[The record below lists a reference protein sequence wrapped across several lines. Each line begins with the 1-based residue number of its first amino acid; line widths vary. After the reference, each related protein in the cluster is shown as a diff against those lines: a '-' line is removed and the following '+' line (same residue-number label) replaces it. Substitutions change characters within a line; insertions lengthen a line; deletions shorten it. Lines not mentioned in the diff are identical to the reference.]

1 MLRIVAGIARGRRL
15 RVPDGQRV
23 RPTADRVREAMFSA
37 LESRLRGG
45 FDGRTVLDLFGGSG
59 ALGLEAFSRG
69 AIAVTIVEAHAAV
82 LAVLRENVDALV
94 PRGASTGPVTVVPG
108 TAGAFLS
115 RPATSTYDLVFVDPP
130 YDADLYTPAL
140 SGLVS
145 GGFLARGAL
154 VCVEHR
160 TGTRPAVPAGLVEV
174 QSRRYGETTV
184 LILAAEQ
191 SMREAI
197 YPGSFDPITH
207 GHIDIIR
214 RGLAIFDRIVVATAV
229 NVRKQ
234 PLFTDEDRLEML
246 RETFADEPRVE
257 IDTFQ
262 GLLVDYARRRRIPTV
277 LRGLRAV
284 SDFEYEFQMASMNRR
299 LSHDVDYLFMMT
311 SEDQYYVSSS
321 LIREVAAN
329 GGSVEGL
336 VPPHVEARL
345 KARLAALRRD

>member
-1 MLRIVAGIARGRRL
+1 VLRIVAGIARGRRL

-37 LESRLRGG
+37 LGSRLRGG
-45 FDGRTVLDLFGGSG
+45 FDDLAVLDVFGGSG
-59 ALGLEAFSRG
+59 ALGLEAYSRG
-69 AIAVTIVEAHAAV
+69 ARPVTIVEAHAGVRAI
-82 LAVLRENVDALV
+82 LRENVDGIV
-94 PRGASTGPVTVVPG
+94 GG
-108 TAGAFLS
+108 TADAGAVHVVAATAQDFLA
-115 RPATSTYDLVFVDPP
+115 RPATSTFDLVFVDPP
-130 YDADLYTPAL
+130 YDAGLCTPTLAAL
-140 SGLVS
+140 VA
-145 GGFLARGAL
+145 GGWIARGAL

-160 TGTRPAVPAGLVEV
+160 SGSPPEVPAGLVEV

-184 LILAAEQ
+184 TILAAEQ

-197 YPGSFDPITH
+197 YPGSFDPITN

-234 PLFTDEDRLEML
+234 PLFTDEDRLDML
-246 RETFADEPRVE
+246 RQTFADEPRVE

-262 GLLVDYARRRRIPTV
+262 GLLVDYARQRRIPTV

-345 KARLAALRRD
+345 KARIAAQKRP